1 MKFQEYLPVWEK
13 LSKAQQDR
21 ILGRLTERT
30 VKKGEELHGEASGC
44 TGLLLVKSGQLR
56 TYILSEEGREI
67 TLYRLFDRDIC
78 LFSASCMMKNIQF
91 EVTVEAETE
100 AAVRII
106 PPSAFRGVM
115 EESAAMA
122 NYVNELMAGRLS
134 DVVWLMEQVM
144 WKSMDKRLAA
154 FLLEEAAIEGTRA
167 LKITHETIANHLGSH
182 REVVTRML
190 RYFQSEGMVRLS
202 RGMVQLLDE
211 EKLRRLQDDRP

>member
-1 MKFQEYLPVWEK
+1 MK
-13 LSKAQQDR
+13 LSEYFSVWDQLTKAQQNMLEHSAVYREIPKGTLLHNGELDCLGM
-21 ILGRLTERT
+21 ILVESGRLR
-30 VKKGEELHGEASGC
+30 A
-44 TGLLLVKSGQLR
+44 
-56 TYILSEEGREI
+56 YIVSEEGKEI
-67 TLYRLFDRDIC
+67 TIYRLLSRDIC

-122 NYVNELMAGRLS
+122 NYMNELMAGRLS

-144 WKSMDKRLAA
+144 WKSFDSRLAA
-154 FLLEEAAIEGTRA
+154 FLLEESALEDSDV
-167 LKITHETIANHLGSH
+167 LKITQEKIADHLGTA

-190 RYFQSEGMVRLS
+190 RYFQGEGAVKLS
-202 RGMVQLLDE
+202 RGTIEILDRK
-211 EKLRRLQDDRP
+211 KLEATAR

>member
-1 MKFQEYLPVWEK
+1 MKLSEYFPVWDQ
-13 LSKAQQDR
+13 LTKAQQNMLERSAVYREIPKGTLLHHGDLDCLGM
-21 ILGRLTERT
+21 ILVESGRLR
-30 VKKGEELHGEASGC
+30 A
-44 TGLLLVKSGQLR
+44 
-56 TYILSEEGREI
+56 YIVSEEGKEI
-67 TLYRLFDRDIC
+67 TIYRLLSRDIC

-100 AAVRII
+100 ATVRII

-144 WKSMDKRLAA
+144 WKSFDSRLAA
-154 FLLEEAAIEGTRA
+154 FLLEESALEESDV
-167 LKITHETIANHLGSH
+167 LKITQEKIADHLGTA

-190 RYFQSEGMVRLS
+190 RYFQGEGAVKLS
-202 RGMVQLLDE
+202 RGTVELLDRK
-211 EKLRRLQDDRP
+211 KLEATAR

>member
-1 MKFQEYLPVWEK
+1 MKLSEYFPVWDQ
-13 LSKAQQDR
+13 LTKAQQNMLERSAVYREIPKGTLLHNGELDCLGM
-21 ILGRLTERT
+21 ILVESGRLR
-30 VKKGEELHGEASGC
+30 A
-44 TGLLLVKSGQLR
+44 
-56 TYILSEEGREI
+56 YIVSEEGKEI
-67 TLYRLFDRDIC
+67 TIYRLLSRDIC

-122 NYVNELMAGRLS
+122 NYMNELMAGRLS

-144 WKSMDKRLAA
+144 WKSFDSRLAA
-154 FLLEEAAIEGTRA
+154 FLLEESALEESDV
-167 LKITHETIANHLGSH
+167 LKITQEKIADHLGTA

-190 RYFQSEGMVRLS
+190 RYFQGEGAVKLS
-202 RGMVQLLDE
+202 RGTIEILDRK
-211 EKLRRLQDDRP
+211 KLEATAR

>member
-1 MKFQEYLPVWEK
+1 MKLSEYFPVWDQ
-13 LSKAQQDR
+13 LTKAQQNMLERSAVYREIPKGTLLHHGDLDCLGM
-21 ILGRLTERT
+21 ILVESGRLR
-30 VKKGEELHGEASGC
+30 A
-44 TGLLLVKSGQLR
+44 
-56 TYILSEEGREI
+56 YIVSEEGKEI
-67 TLYRLFDRDIC
+67 TIYRLLSRDIC

-144 WKSMDKRLAA
+144 WKSFDSRLAA
-154 FLLEEAAIEGTRA
+154 FLLEESALEESDV
-167 LKITHETIANHLGSH
+167 LKITQEKIADHLGTA

-190 RYFQSEGMVRLS
+190 RYFQGEGAVKLS
-202 RGMVQLLDE
+202 RGTVEILDRK
-211 EKLRRLQDDRP
+211 KLEATAR

>member
-21 ILGRLTERT
+21 ILGRLTERA

-78 LFSASCMMKNIQF
+78 LFSASCMMKSIQF
-91 EVTVEAETE
+91 EV
-100 AAVRII
+100 AVRAEKDTQIWVI
-106 PPSAFRGVM
+106 PADTWKSVM
-115 EESAAMA
+115 EESAPLA
-122 NYVNELMAGRLS
+122 NYTNELMASRFS
-134 DVVWLMEQVM
+134 DVMWLIEQIM
-144 WKSMDKRLAA
+144 WKSLDKRLAA
-154 FLLEEAAIEGTRA
+154 FLLEEAAIEGSPA
-167 LKITHETIANHLGSH
+167 LKITHEIIGNHMGNP

-202 RGMVQLLDE
+202 RGTVEITDE
-211 EKLRRLQDDRP
+211 RALRRLAE

>member
-1 MKFQEYLPVWEK
+1 MLEHSAVYREIPKGTLLHNGELDC
-13 LSKAQQDR
+13 LGM
-21 ILGRLTERT
+21 ILVESGRLR
-30 VKKGEELHGEASGC
+30 A
-44 TGLLLVKSGQLR
+44 
-56 TYILSEEGREI
+56 YIVSEEGKEI
-67 TLYRLFDRDIC
+67 TIYRLLSRDIC

-100 AAVRII
+100 ATVRII

-144 WKSMDKRLAA
+144 WKSFDSRLAA
-154 FLLEEAAIEGTRA
+154 FLLEESALEESDV
-167 LKITHETIANHLGSH
+167 LKITQEKIADHLGTA

-190 RYFQSEGMVRLS
+190 RYFQGEGAVKLS
-202 RGMVQLLDE
+202 RGTIEILDRK
-211 EKLRRLQDDRP
+211 KLEATAR

>member
-1 MKFQEYLPVWEK
+1 MKLSEYFPVWDQ
-13 LSKAQQDR
+13 LTKAQQNMLERSAVYREIPKGTLLHHGDLDCLGM
-21 ILGRLTERT
+21 ILVESGRLR
-30 VKKGEELHGEASGC
+30 A
-44 TGLLLVKSGQLR
+44 
-56 TYILSEEGREI
+56 YIVSEEGKEI
-67 TLYRLFDRDIC
+67 TIYRLLSRDIC

-144 WKSMDKRLAA
+144 WKSFDSRLAA
-154 FLLEEAAIEGTRA
+154 FLLEESALEESDV
-167 LKITHETIANHLGSH
+167 LKITQEKIADHLGTA
-182 REVVTRML
+182 REVVMRML
-190 RYFQSEGMVRLS
+190 RYFQGEGAVKLS
-202 RGMVQLLDE
+202 RGTIEILDRK
-211 EKLRRLQDDRP
+211 KLEATAR